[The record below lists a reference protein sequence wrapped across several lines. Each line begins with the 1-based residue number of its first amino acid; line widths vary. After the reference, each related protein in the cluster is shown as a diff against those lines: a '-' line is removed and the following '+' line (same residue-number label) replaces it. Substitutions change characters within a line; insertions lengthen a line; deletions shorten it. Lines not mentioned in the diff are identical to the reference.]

1 MGALAFSHCAFFRRA
16 EQILSMA
23 LPARCAKI
31 QSVRAGAQ
39 ENPRHV
45 PASARKTDL
54 RYLSARYSPSALRS
68 PRSPPVGPTKFFRL
82 AHELWSS
89 GPGSARRR
97 DPLVPLRI
105 HRTTG
110 DGFCAQ
116 LSRQSGVAKGI
127 SARAHAARLEGVL
140 PIDRRAIS
148 KILSPEIIRPNAAT
162 RSKAGTDFSRTLRR
176 AAREIPRHHRRQYSQ
191 PLLLSLG
198 DSTGGSFC
206 EGGART

>member
-1 MGALAFSHCAFFRRA
+1 FRRA

-31 QSVRAGAQ
+31 QSFRSGAQ

-97 DPLVPLRI
+97 DSLVSLRI
-105 HRTTG
+105 RRTTG
-110 DGFCAQ
+110 DGFCAE

-127 SARAHAARLEGVL
+127 SVRAHSARLEGVL
-140 PIDRRAIS
+140 PVDRRAIS

-162 RSKAGTDFSRTLRR
+162 PFGARTDFPRTLHR
-176 AAREIPRHHRRQYSQ
+176 AARENPWRGGRQYSQ
-191 PLLLSLG
+191 PLLLSIG
-198 DSTGGSFC
+198 HSTSGAFC
-206 EGGART
+206 EGGARTSRRADILS